1 MDILGI
7 IAALL
12 FIFFFLYSIKS
23 IMEKNPIFVLY
34 TILSSIFFAVI
45 IFVFMAICG
54 E

>member
-1 MDILGI
+1 MDILGV

-23 IMEKNPIFVLY
+23 ILEKSSLFIVY

-45 IFVFMAICG
+45 FFVFMAICG